1 MGLGHTQAML
11 VERYSHVSLATADL
25 ARARWFWVD
34 QLGFTVA
41 EEEADRYFMVDAGT
55 LRLRLDAVDGDV
67 HRVGSTD
74 PVVAFEVASVS
85 ETLAELAT
93 RDIYAHRGPV
103 MGPQGASAEL
113 RDPDGRAI
121 LLAEQA

>member
-1 MGLGHTQAML
+1 VI
-11 VERYSHVSLATADL
+11 VERYSSVSLATADL
-25 ARARWFWVD
+25 VRARWFWVD
-34 QLGFTVA
+34 QLGFAVA
-41 EEEADRYFMVDAGT
+41 EEDAGRYFMVDAGT
-55 LRLRLDAVDGDV
+55 LRLRVEAVDGDV

-74 PVVAFEVASVS
+74 PVVAFEVASVT

-93 RDIYAHRGPV
+93 REVYAHRGPFK
-103 MGPQGASAEL
+103 GPQGASAEL